1 MKKIS
6 LLAALTTLFSAGVV
20 QAAPTVNGGTV
31 HFTGE
36 FVNAACAVSS
46 DTANQTVNLGQY
58 RTAQIK
64 QAGDYTSNV
73 PFQIKLVDCDST
85 VSKTAQFAFSG
96 PQDATDATLLKIHS
110 GPSANAVTATGVGI
124 EISDG
129 KGKVLTPDGN
139 VLSTAQNLIDGNN
152 TFNFVARY
160 KATSASATAGQAY
173 ADANFVIN
181 YN

>member
-1 MKKIS
+1 MKKIP
-6 LLAALTTLFSAGVV
+6 LLAAATTLLTAGLA

-46 DTANQTVNLGQY
+46 DTANQTVDLGQH

-64 QAGDYTSNV
+64 KAGDYTSNV
-73 PFQIKLVDCDST
+73 PFQIKLVGCDST

-96 PQDATDATLLKIHS
+96 PQDTTDTTLLKIHS
-110 GPSANAVTATGVGI
+110 GPSANAVSATGVGI
-124 EISDG
+124 EISDS
-129 KGKVLTPDGN
+129 KGNVLTPDGT
-139 VLSTAQNLIDGNN
+139 VFSTAQNLIDGNN
-152 TFNFVARY
+152 TFNFIARY
-160 KATSASATAGQAY
+160 KATAASATAGQAY